1 MRATDR
7 RGIIMTRNEAEIILK
22 EHRQEHVL
30 RGYDALS
37 EQAQQELLTQISEVN
52 WDDLTL
58 AGVQTEIPLG
68 KISPLGAVEIAEIN
82 QRREEFEQA
91 GYDAI
96 RKGKV
101 AALLLAGG
109 MGTRLGLDKPKGE
122 LNVGI
127 DKTLY
132 LFECLIHNLMDVTSV
147 AGNSI
152 PLYIMTSEKNNDE
165 TIAFFEE
172 HDYFGYP
179 KEDVAFFVQEMAAAV
194 DYDGKLLLEAPGRL
208 ATSPNGNGGWFS
220 SLVKAGLLEDV
231 HARGVE
237 WINIFAV
244 DNVLQRICDP
254 AFIGATILSGKVS
267 GSKVVRKVDA
277 YEKMGVLCLE
287 DGKPSVVEYYEMSK
301 EMAEST
307 DEHGNLLY
315 AFGVILNYIFRVDK
329 LEEIVERH
337 LPVHVVEKKIPY
349 ITEDGTPV
357 KPEAPN
363 GYKFETLVVDMIRM
377 MDDNLSYEVVR
388 EKEFA
393 PIKNLHGVDSL
404 DSARELLIKNGVE
417 L

>member
-1 MRATDR
+1 
-7 RGIIMTRNEAEIILK
+7 MTRNEAEIIVK
-22 EHRQEHVL
+22 EHQQEHIL
-30 RGYDALS
+30 RGFDALS

-52 WDDLTL
+52 WDDLAL

-68 KISPLGAVEIAEIN
+68 EISPLGAVEIAEIN

-165 TIAFFEE
+165 TIAFFEQ

-377 MDDNLSYEVVR
+377 MDDNLPYEVVR